1 MDKLNRYTNQEQ
13 EPDHEC
19 GFVSENTREW
29 KPRVRF
35 EVVSN
40 APEKYHDS
48 QFRSAI
54 MVYLY
59 DTEVGAIVHQ
69 ERRGRGPGHRCGSQ
83 GPDQEEDGRERL
95 TWRAR
100 CYPAPHDGRLRPSE
114 YAAAALVR
122 PGRARAAEACRRC
135 VASSSSASSD

>member
-48 QFRSAI
+48 QLRSAI

-69 ERRGRGPGHRCGSQ
+69 SFFVGMDTTGTDTVFKLN
-83 GPDQEEDGRERL
+83 PDTKEDKNHGGGLLVQDINEI
-95 TWRAR
+95 AR
-100 CYPAPHDGRLRPSE
+100 IMRTL
-114 YAAAALVR
+114 
-122 PGRARAAEACRRC
+122 
-135 VASSSSASSD
+135 